1 MRKIIYGEGII
12 QEFIYDFKPEAIL
25 SAKLLFKGKCSTVD
39 RQIVKCFLESVSE
52 RITPSPSRE
61 Y

>member
-12 QEFIYDFKPEAIL
+12 QEFIYGFKPEAIL
-25 SAKLLFKGKCSTVD
+25 FAKLFLKGKCGTVD
-39 RQIVKCFLESVSE
+39 RQVVKCFLESISE
-52 RITPSPSRE
+52 RITPSPSLK